1 MGRFDGVLLASDYDG
16 TLCGEKVQERDKAA
30 IRAFQREGGIFM
42 VVTGRCYSD
51 FVQQSKELPLT
62 HPSLLSNGATLCDMD
77 SGEILF
83 SNNLSEHATEDM
95 IELMADFPSVAV
107 AVYHKHENFL
117 FQPNELSDYHS
128 ALVKSIPEERPLEE
142 IPTPWLKA
150 MFLGQRPELEQIRS
164 IVLERWS
171 DRYECIFSAD
181 CLLELTAKGIHK
193 GNGVLRTAKSLGID
207 PKHIYCVGDN
217 ENDLPML
224 NVAATAFAPSA
235 SAVDNLGV
243 DGPVIVNDVEHG
255 CIESV
260 VAYLWDRYSGENPSV
275 RNAIPNDE
283 TRMAEIYR
291 YYVEDTAISFE
302 CGQPLSV
309 QGKVESTIQSGY
321 PILVIEQNGRVMG
334 YAYAGRFKG
343 RQAYDWSCELS
354 IYLDKTAHRQGLG
367 SRLYSALEQR
377 LKAMG
382 IQNLYACI
390 ACPAEE
396 NDPYLTWDS
405 KSFHEHMGFHTVGT
419 FHQCA
424 NKFGRWYDM
433 IWMEKVIG
441 NHEKDPK
448 PVENQKCA
456 ILPWESVQEQ

>member
-30 IRAFQREGGIFM
+30 IRAFQREGGTFM

-107 AVYHKHENFL
+107 AVYHKHENYL

-150 MFLGQRPELEQIRS
+150 MFLGQRPELEQIRA

-193 GNGVLRTAKSLGID
+193 GNGVLRTAMALGIE
-207 PKHIYCVGDN
+207 PNHIYCVGDN

-224 NVAATAFAPSA
+224 RIAATAFAPSF
-235 SAVDNLGV
+235 SAVDQLHL

-260 VAYLWDRYSGENPSV
+260 VAFLWNKYGEENPSI
-275 RNAIPNDE
+275 RNAITGDE
-283 TRMAEIYR
+283 PRMTEIYR
-291 YYVEDTAISFE
+291 HYVEHTAVSFE
-302 CGQPLSV
+302 CDLPLGM
-309 QGKVESTIQSGY
+309 QGKVESVLQSGY
-321 PILVIEQNGRVMG
+321 PFLVIEQNGKVMG
-334 YAYAGRFKG
+334 YAYAGQFKE

-354 IYLDKTAHRQGLG
+354 IYLDKDAHCQGLG
-367 SRLYSALEQR
+367 RRLYAAMEQR

-382 IQNLYACI
+382 IQNMYACI

-396 NDPYLTWDS
+396 DDPYLTWDS
-405 KSFHEHMGFHTVGT
+405 KYFHEHMGFHTVGT
-419 FHQCA
+419 FRKCA

-433 IWMEKVIG
+433 IWMEKAIG
-441 NHEKDPK
+441 DHGTELK
-448 PVENQKCA
+448 PVEKEKRA
-456 ILPWESVQEQ
+456 LLPWE

>member
-30 IRAFQREGGIFM
+30 IRAFQREGGTFM

-62 HPSLLSNGATLCDMD
+62 HPSLLSNGATLCDMN

-95 IELMADFPSVAV
+95 IELMVGFPDVAV
-107 AVYHKHENFL
+107 AVYHKHENYL
-117 FQPNELSDYHS
+117 FQPNDLSDYHS

-150 MFLGQRPELEQIRS
+150 MFLGQRPELEKIRA

-193 GNGVLRTAKSLGID
+193 GNGVLRTAKSLGIA
-207 PKHIYCVGDN
+207 PEHIYCVGDN

-224 NVAATAFAPSA
+224 NVAATAFAPSL
-235 SAVDNLGV
+235 SAVDKLQL
-243 DGPVIVNDVEHG
+243 DGPIIVNDVEHG

-260 VAYLWDRYSGENPSV
+260 VAYLWDKYSGENPSI

-283 TRMAEIYR
+283 SRMEEIYR
-291 YYVEDTAISFE
+291 YYVEHTAVSFE
-302 CGQPLSV
+302 SGPSLSIEE
-309 QGKVESTIQSGY
+309 KVESNLQSGD
-321 PILVIEQNGRVMG
+321 PFLVIEQDGKVMG

-354 IYLDKTAHRQGLG
+354 IYLDQNAHRRGLG
-367 SRLYSALEQR
+367 RRLYHAMEQR
-377 LKAMG
+377 LKEMG
-382 IQNLYACI
+382 IQNMYACI

-405 KSFHEHMGFHTVGT
+405 KHFHEHMGFRTVGH
-419 FHQCA
+419 FRECA

-441 NHEKDPK
+441 DHKSNPK
-448 PVENQKCA
+448 PVNREA
-456 ILPWESVQEQ
+456 RVLLPWK